1 MPFSRLAGGAIAGV
15 VTVAALALGYFAYS
29 KFGGGDTVL
38 PINTVAAPL
47 STSGGTR
54 RHKKRSKSNR
64 KKLSS

>member
-1 MPFSRLAGGAIAGV
+1 MPFSTGGEIGVGV
-15 VTVAALALGYFAYS
+15 VAVAVVAALGYFAYS
-29 KFGGGDTVL
+29 KFGSSEIL

-47 STSGGTR
+47 STGGGTR

>member
-29 KFGGGDTVL
+29 KFGGGEIL

-47 STSGGTR
+47 STGGGTR

-64 KKLSS
+64 KRPSS